1 MHYRFWFWSSSHSNR
16 KSYLK
21 LQLHLDLCANPL
33 TKVSKEDM
41 NWNRIL
47 IVTHF
52 IASLKSDWTI
62 QPFPLISLSKQW
74 ANSSYELSVHTTE
87 IANGKKPSCSSF
99 SMRKRKPLYLI
110 EWTHTHTRMHTI
122 HIETSIC
129 HIQIHPFLFLFFKC
143 CQMVNQTMFSC
154 GIFWFGIT
162 FFSSFEL
169 TKRKCSKENLKD
181 GIWYGHATRT

>member
-110 EWTHTHTRMHTI
+110 GWTHTHAHNSYRNKHLPHTNP
-122 HIETSIC
+122 SISLSLFQMLPNGQPNNVFVW
-129 HIQIHPFLFLFFKC
+129 HFLVWHYFYIFLFFWIDQKKM
-143 CQMVNQTMFSC
+143 Q
-154 GIFWFGIT
+154 
-162 FFSSFEL
+162 
-169 TKRKCSKENLKD
+169 
-181 GIWYGHATRT
+181 

>member
-33 TKVSKEDM
+33 TKVSKEEDM

-74 ANSSYELSVHTTE
+74 ANSSYELSVHTIE
-87 IANGKKPSCSSF
+87 IAIGKKTVMFELFDEETKTIVFDRVNTHACTQFISKQASATYKSIHFSF
-99 SMRKRKPLYLI
+99 SFSNVAKWSTKQCFRVAFFGLALL
-110 EWTHTHTRMHTI
+110 
-122 HIETSIC
+122 S
-129 HIQIHPFLFLFFKC
+129 FFLFFWIDQKKM
-143 CQMVNQTMFSC
+143 Q
-154 GIFWFGIT
+154 
-162 FFSSFEL
+162 
-169 TKRKCSKENLKD
+169 
-181 GIWYGHATRT
+181 

>member
-1 MHYRFWFWSSSHSNR
+1 
-16 KSYLK
+16 
-21 LQLHLDLCANPL
+21 
-33 TKVSKEDM
+33 M

-62 QPFPLISLSKQW
+62 QPFSLISLSKQW

-87 IANGKKPSCSSF
+87 IAIGKKPSCSSF

-110 EWTHTHTRMHTI
+110 EWTHTRMHTI

-129 HIQIHPFLFLFFKC
+129 HIQIHPFLFLFLKC

-162 FFSSFEL
+162 FFFSL
-169 TKRKCSKENLKD
+169 LLNWPKENAVRKTSKMVFGMD
-181 GIWYGHATRT
+181 MRHGHNSWKKRSNKKRDRNEKAFCASFSYL